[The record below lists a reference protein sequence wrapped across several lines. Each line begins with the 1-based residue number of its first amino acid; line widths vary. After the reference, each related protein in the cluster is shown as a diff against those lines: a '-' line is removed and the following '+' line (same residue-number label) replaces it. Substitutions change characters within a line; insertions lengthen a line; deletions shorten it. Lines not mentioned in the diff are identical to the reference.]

1 MELTNKRVNYSFSTI
16 KSGLE
21 FRGEVSI
28 KDELISSCN
37 GQVYDNQG
45 AYCGNFNYSETAE
58 KANKSVNDV
67 ATANIL
73 NVDNLIDDV
82 ITELKTTI
90 SEL

>member
-1 MELTNKRVNYSFSTI
+1 MELTNKRVNYNFSTT

-21 FRGEVSI
+21 FKGEVSI
-28 KDELISSCN
+28 KDSLISTCN
-37 GQVYDNQG
+37 GQVYDNEG
-45 AYCGNFNYSETAE
+45 VYCGNFNYAETAE

-67 ATANIL
+67 APANIL
-73 NVDNLIDDV
+73 NIDNLIDDV